1 MSLVRFVLQ
10 RPYTVASML
19 ILICLLGIGAALRMP
34 IDIFPEIN
42 IPVVS
47 VVWTYS
53 GMSATDIQ
61 NRILSLHQ
69 RQMASLVDDIARIEA
84 TSYQGVGVEK
94 VYLHEGA
101 DVSRAVSQIA
111 SSALVVLKYMPPNIT
126 PPMVLRYGATD
137 VPIIQLSLSSKTL
150 PDTKLNDLGQ
160 NIIRPDLAVV
170 HGAEV
175 PQPYGGKPRVIMA
188 DLDPQALAARGLSP
202 SDVSDALQRQ
212 NVILPAGDVKIGSRD
227 YTLSMNNSPDVIDSI
242 NAFPV
247 AQVGGNTVFMRDI
260 AHVHDGFQVQTNSVS
275 VDGAPGALITIRKTG
290 GVSTLAVIDGVRA
303 ALTDIRKVMP
313 SGVSIKPIFDQ
324 SIFVNAALSSVK
336 MGGLM
341 AAGLTA
347 LMILLFLGNW
357 RLTLIILAAIPLSII
372 TAVLVMYAGGQT
384 LNTLTLGGFALAV
397 GILVDNGTV
406 VIENIERHVGLGE
419 PLADAIVGGASE
431 VAIPTF
437 LATLCICIVFVPV
450 FLLQGTAKYLFS
462 PLSLSVCVSLLASL
476 VLSFTMVPVLFM
488 YLMRSQV
495 AVDHS
500 TEPPSDVATATPPN
514 PFMAIHRGFDR
525 SFVRFRE
532 RYRELLAWT
541 LVEPLRTVLF
551 FGLLILFSLLLFPA
565 LGRDFF
571 PQVDAGQMR
580 LHVRAPP
587 GTRLETTQSDFAQVE
602 ASIRQMAG
610 DAQIDTILDNI
621 GLPYSGMNIALSDSA
636 TVGPMDGEILV
647 SLKQRHTPTAHL
659 MAQLRRE
666 LPQRFPELQ
675 FFFQPADIV
684 DQVLNFGQPA
694 PIDIRISGPHSDE
707 TYALA
712 SRLARDLQRVPGIVD
727 SHVFQVP
734 DAPTLNVDV
743 DRSLAAQMGL
753 QQRSTANDVLIATNS
768 SAQSAPNFWVDPRN
782 QVSYPLVV
790 QLPTYHIDSTHD
802 LWTMP
807 LAAGSNGKAGQMLM
821 NVASFSRSAAPL
833 VLSQLNIRPVF
844 DVDADVQGRDLYSA
858 AADIDKVIAADRPP
872 AASAITVLLS
882 GQVETMRDSYAG
894 LFSGMALAVM
904 LVYLFLVINFQSWID
919 PLIVLM
925 AVPFALGGV
934 MWMLYLT
941 GTHLSVPALM
951 GTLMCIGL
959 TTANSILVVTFANQ
973 RMTAGDDA
981 ATAAASA
988 GFTRLRP
995 VLMTAGAMIL
1005 GMVPM
1010 ALGLGEGGE
1019 QNAPLARAVIGGLLF
1034 ATFATLV
1041 FVPTVYRLLRAG
1053 HPASHHG
1060 AHPGDPL
1067 ATQ

>member
-1 MSLVRFVLQ
+1 
-10 RPYTVASML
+10 
-19 ILICLLGIGAALRMP
+19 
-34 IDIFPEIN
+34 
-42 IPVVS
+42 
-47 VVWTYS
+47 
-53 GMSATDIQ
+53 
-61 NRILSLHQ
+61 
-69 RQMASLVDDIARIEA
+69 
-84 TSYQGVGVEK
+84 
-94 VYLHEGA
+94 
-101 DVSRAVSQIA
+101 
-111 SSALVVLKYMPPNIT
+111 
-126 PPMVLRYGATD
+126 
-137 VPIIQLSLSSKTL
+137 
-150 PDTKLNDLGQ
+150 
-160 NIIRPDLAVV
+160 
-170 HGAEV
+170 
-175 PQPYGGKPRVIMA
+175 
-188 DLDPQALAARGLSP
+188 
-202 SDVSDALQRQ
+202 
-212 NVILPAGDVKIGSRD
+212 
-227 YTLSMNNSPDVIDSI
+227 
-242 NAFPV
+242 
-247 AQVGGNTVFMRDI
+247 
-260 AHVHDGFQVQTNSVS
+260 
-275 VDGAPGALITIRKTG
+275 
-290 GVSTLAVIDGVRA
+290 
-303 ALTDIRKVMP
+303 MP

-357 RLTLIILAAIPLSII
+357 RLTLIILAAIPMSII
-372 TAVLVMYAGGQT
+372 TAVLVMYIGGQT
-384 LNTLTLGGFALAV
+384 LNTMTLGGFALAV

-419 PLADAIVGGASE
+419 PLAEAIVSGASE

-488 YLMRSQV
+488 YLMRSHGDAGHAIEPDGV
-495 AVDHS
+495 A
-500 TEPPSDVATATPPN
+500 ATPARAN
-514 PFMAIHRGFDR
+514 PFMAIHLGFNRGFE
-525 SFVRFRE
+525 RFRG
-532 RYRELLAWT
+532 RYRDALAWT
-541 LVEPLRTVLF
+541 LVEPVRTVLF
-551 FGLLILFSLLLFPA
+551 FGLLIVFSLLLFPA

-587 GTRLETTQSDFAQVE
+587 GTRLEETQADFAQVE
-602 ASIRQMAG
+602 ASIREIAG
-610 DAQIDTILDNI
+610 NAQIDTILDNI

-647 SLKQRHTPTAHL
+647 SLKHKHTPTAEL
-659 MAQLRRE
+659 VARLRRD

-694 PIDIRISGPHSDE
+694 PIDIRISGPHSAE
-707 TYALA
+707 AYALA
-712 SRLARDLQRVPGIVD
+712 SKLAHDLQRVPGIVD

-753 QQRSTANDVLIATNS
+753 QQRSTANDVLISTNS

-807 LAAGSNGKAGQMLM
+807 LASGSNGKPGQMLM
-821 NVASFSRSAAPL
+821 NVASFSRGAAPL

-858 AADIDKVIAADRPP
+858 ASAIDKVLAADRPDP
-872 AASAITVLLS
+872 SRAISVVLS

-894 LFSGMALAVM
+894 LFSGMALAVI
-904 LVYLFLVINFQSWID
+904 LVYLFLVINFQSWLD

-934 MWMLYLT
+934 MWILYLT

-981 ATAAASA
+981 ATAAATA
-988 GFTRLRP
+988 GYTRLRP

-1010 ALGLGEGGE
+1010 ALGIGEGGE

-1041 FVPTVYRLLRAG
+1041 LVPTVYRLLRRDHAMSQ
-1053 HPASHHG
+1053 HASD
-1060 AHPGDPL
+1060 PGDPL
-1067 ATQ
+1067 AIQ